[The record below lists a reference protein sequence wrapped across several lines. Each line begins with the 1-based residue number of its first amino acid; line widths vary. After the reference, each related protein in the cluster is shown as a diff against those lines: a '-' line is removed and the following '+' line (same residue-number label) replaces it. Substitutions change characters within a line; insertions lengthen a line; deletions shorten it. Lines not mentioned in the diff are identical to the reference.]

1 NYLRDDNDLKIYN
14 ALLGAT
20 ETYINEW
27 HLTDT
32 SSERV
37 RVLKGQYNLLLVAVR
52 KLVEDPDLPEFR
64 FIRIWNGA
72 IQMER
77 YKDPNDLGRSTAKDE
92 APTATN
98 PVAEEAAAQPATP
111 PVPSDLA
118 VAGWELRGTAYG
130 RYYLVNERTQ
140 QSTRSCASAEQA
152 FEVARGLARPQQNG
166 DPSAAPD
173 AARSTWAYWEAQ
185 GWRLVRDG
193 KANTLAGVH
202 DATTLATPLLIS
214 EAGVIHWLSSGGELT
229 EAAYRVAMKQPP
241 SPAAERNARVKAM
254 IETLTAARDLV
265 AEYEKTTGIYSHSN
279 NLKQAV
285 RPMIEMLERNL
296 TDRAAA

>member
-1 NYLRDDNDLKIYN
+1 
-14 ALLGAT
+14 
-20 ETYINEW
+20 
-27 HLTDT
+27 
-32 SSERV
+32 
-37 RVLKGQYNLLLVAVR
+37 
-52 KLVEDPDLPEFR
+52 
-64 FIRIWNGA
+64 
-72 IQMER
+72 M
-77 YKDPNDLGRSTAKDE
+77 
-92 APTATN
+92 
-98 PVAEEAAAQPATP
+98 
-111 PVPSDLA
+111 
-118 VAGWELRGTAYG
+118 
-130 RYYLVNERTQ
+130 
-140 QSTRSCASAEQA
+140 
-152 FEVARGLARPQQNG
+152 VARGLARPQQNG

-185 GWRLVRDG
+185 GWRLVRDS

-202 DATTLATPLLIS
+202 DATELATPLLIS

-265 AEYEKTTGIYSHSN
+265 PEYEKTTGIYSHSN
-279 NLKQAV
+279 SLRQAV